1 MPGNQICWILSDQYQ
16 DPDKAREQKFRNSEW
31 TPEMNEAMINEFR
44 DRVCP
49 LGGTMGDLIDDTPK
63 ELISKVFIEE
73 KMFKTWFHGRTVL
86 LGDGISFLLFFVDE
100 TIVCYR

>member
-1 MPGNQICWILSDQYQ
+1 
-16 DPDKAREQKFRNSEW
+16 
-31 TPEMNEAMINEFR
+31 MINEFR

-63 ELISKVFIEE
+63 DLISKVFIEE

-86 LGDGISFLLFFVDE
+86 LGDGTLLSSLFFFCGWYGD
-100 TIVCYR
+100 